1 MSDFGR
7 NAIEKEIERAE
18 SKRDAIEA
26 TMIFEVFVVILITVG
41 IISTGIAAK
50 VFQFS
55 ATTIA
60 LIAFAIALPTAFIF
74 VSLLACEATPLTL
87 VRELR
92 EARARVRFLYT
103 YYDDY
108 CKAEQEE
115 IQNEIQ

>member
-18 SKRDAIEA
+18 SRRDAIEA
-26 TMIFEVFVVILITVG
+26 TMGFEVFVIILIAGG
-41 IISTGIAAK
+41 IIFTGIAAK

-60 LIAFAIALPTAFIF
+60 LIAFVIASPTAFIF
-74 VSLLACEATPLTL
+74 VSLLESEATPLTL

-92 EARARVRFLYT
+92 EARARVSFLYD

-115 IQNEIQ
+115 MRNENQ